1 MNAWDA
7 EMIRKLHQDKN
18 LLETENDS
26 LYLQLR
32 QVCNENE
39 VLRARINSLEASG
52 QAELVAQNEALQMRI
67 TQLQLML
74 EREQAIFNRLTLLEP
89 ARGDDDTEPMSPA
102 AGV

>member
-7 EMIRKLHQDKN
+7 EMIRKLHQDKT

-39 VLRARINSLEASG
+39 VLRARINSLEAVG

-89 ARGDDDTEPMSPA
+89 PRGDDDTEPMSPS